1 MPHDD
6 RQPAARI
13 PQVSGLMAR
22 AARLHF
28 EFGLTHEA
36 TATALG
42 VSRVKVTR
50 LLKQARQAGI
60 VRITVISDVSPFAEL
75 EEELASATGLR
86 EAIIVPDAEGG
97 SAARSMLARGAASYL
112 ERVMRD
118 GIVVAVGLSRTIAEM
133 PSWLTDPRPARASF
147 VSLVGAMRAGGQ
159 GSGNPYQ
166 ATDALAAA
174 FGGTAEHLHAPVI
187 VQSRAVAEVL
197 RTDPAIARTLERAAA
212 ADVAFAGIGGRDDR
226 IDFSQGAHIGA
237 AEWAK
242 LLDQGMAGDIGG
254 RFFDKNGLEIEHD
267 INRRVIGLAIDEFM
281 KIPVRVIAAGG
292 PSKAEPLTAALK
304 GGLVTVLV
312 TDVSTARSL
321 LESI

>member
-1 MPHDD
+1 MPDD
-6 RQPAARI
+6 RQPATRV
-13 PQVSGLMAR
+13 PQVSSLMAR

-28 EFGLTHEA
+28 EFGLTHQA

-60 VRITVISDVSPFAEL
+60 VRITVVSDVSPFAEL
-75 EEELASATGLR
+75 EEQLASAAGLR
-86 EAIIVPDAEGG
+86 EAIVVPDAEDDGDT
-97 SAARSMLARGAASYL
+97 RSMLARGAASYL

-133 PSWLTDPRPARASF
+133 PSWLSDPRPTRASF
-147 VSLVGAMRAGGQ
+147 VSLVGALRAGGQ

-197 RTDPAIARTLERAAA
+197 RADPAIARTLERAAA
-212 ADVAFAGIGGRDDR
+212 ADVAFGGIGGRDDR
-226 IDFSQGAHIGA
+226 IDFNQGAHIEA
-237 AEWAK
+237 AEWTK
-242 LLDQGMAGDIGG
+242 LLAEGMVGDIGG

-267 INRRVIGLAIDEFM
+267 INRRVIGLALDEFR

-292 PSKAEPLTAALK
+292 PSKDESLAAALR

-312 TDVSTARSL
+312 TNVSTARSIL
-321 LESI
+321 RSI